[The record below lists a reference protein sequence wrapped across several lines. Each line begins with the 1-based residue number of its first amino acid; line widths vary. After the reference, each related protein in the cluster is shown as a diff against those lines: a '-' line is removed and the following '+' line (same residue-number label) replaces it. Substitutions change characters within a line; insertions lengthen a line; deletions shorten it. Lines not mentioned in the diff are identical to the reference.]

1 LQIIKGRIQGDKK
14 TKKLVKRLQP
24 GEIALIDHKDIDEVA
39 ARSLVEKKIKAVLNT
54 QPSISGKYPNLGPSI
69 LLQSG
74 ITLIDHVSSEIWE
87 EVKDGQEIIIKGN
100 NIFKGKNKIASGQKL
115 TLEIVKLK
123 MEESNLNFQ
132 RQLEDFAENTL
143 HYAKKELDIILKKL
157 HLPPLKTH
165 IKNKQCLIVV
175 RGQNY
180 KKDLQAIK
188 PYIYEK
194 RPVII
199 GVDGGADAVLEEGIT
214 PDIILGDMDSV
225 SDKALNCGAEIV
237 VHAYPDGSSPGLKRI
252 QSLGLKAWILPAHG
266 TSEDVAMLLAYEKDA
281 SLIVAVGTHSNVID
295 FLEKGRKGMASTF
308 LVRLKVGN
316 KLVDA
321 RGVSQLYKQ
330 QLKFKYVAE
339 IVIAALIPFSIVFIT
354 SPPAFQLVRLLLI
367 KLKMLLQ
374 L

>member
-1 LQIIKGRIQGDKK
+1 MQIIKGRIQGDKK